1 MSTKIIAKLPTDRTK
16 EGEIRLLIDDA
27 VQGLWRCRG
36 KADSAMAAHHGNPSR
51 DPTHEWGDHPAGMYN
66 VVAVTRNAQTT
77 FRMKENNRMNCSEVM
92 TSDPTFC
99 VTTETAF
106 HAAQLM
112 KREDVGP
119 IPIVGDRETKVLK
132 GIVTD
137 RDLVLKVVAEARD
150 PKTTRV
156 EEVMTTLVATCRF
169 DDDADKAIELMQQHQ
184 VRRIPIVDGDG
195 HLVGIISQADVATR
209 VDEPKKTAEVV
220 EEISKA
226 ASTHN

>member
-1 MSTKIIAKLPTDRTK
+1 
-16 EGEIRLLIDDA
+16 
-27 VQGLWRCRG
+27 
-36 KADSAMAAHHGNPSR
+36 
-51 DPTHEWGDHPAGMYN
+51 
-66 VVAVTRNAQTT
+66 
-77 FRMKENNRMNCSEVM
+77 MKCSEVM
-92 TSDPTFC
+92 TSGPTFC
-99 VTTETAF
+99 LTTETAF
-106 HAAQLM
+106 HAALLM
-112 KREDVGP
+112 KSEDVGP
-119 IPIVGDRETKVLK
+119 IPIVSDRETKVLK

-156 EEVMTTLVATCRF
+156 EEVMTTLVATCRS

-226 ASTHN
+226 ASTTN